1 MKKWIKLS
9 LLLCCMVFL
18 MGCETDTT
26 SSSLESTQNTAVQ
39 VDASNSESQSQE
51 TLDNVVEVSN
61 LSPSS
66 QNAKEYNTTVTDI
79 EGGKLYST
87 GRDEKI
93 DIIVGDDYFATQLAD
108 MTINFD
114 NYEGKVI
121 EIEGFALKNAP
132 WTFVGRYSENAI
144 CPTCPVG
151 YAYYEYEWHGNE
163 PLDLG
168 DEENWVKVTGK
179 LTRGNDGSEY
189 YYIDAYKI
197 AVMDQWGEVSK
208 VVN

>member
-66 QNAKEYNTTVTDI
+66 Q
-79 EGGKLYST
+79 KL
-87 GRDEKI
+87 
-93 DIIVGDDYFATQLAD
+93 F
-108 MTINFD
+108 
-114 NYEGKVI
+114 
-121 EIEGFALKNAP
+121 
-132 WTFVGRYSENAI
+132 
-144 CPTCPVG
+144 
-151 YAYYEYEWHGNE
+151 
-163 PLDLG
+163 
-168 DEENWVKVTGK
+168 
-179 LTRGNDGSEY
+179 
-189 YYIDAYKI
+189 
-197 AVMDQWGEVSK
+197 
-208 VVN
+208 